1 MKKANKILVAFVIVF
16 AICALLTLTACDET
30 GNDKIKLSA
39 TTLTLSEGGAKG
51 NLIATLNGIEGKA
64 EWSVDNKDIVS
75 LQAAGTVCAVTPLK
89 EGTATVTVTVDK
101 YSAKCTVTV
110 TKKVD
115 LETVVITLDGNAI
128 TTLTLKMGEEK
139 TLAAVASKGSA
150 VTWKSTDENVVTVN
164 DGKVTAVRPGNAKVI
179 AQVSNL
185 VKAELSVTVEKNEGS
200 DYYDLK
206 CAAEGGTTTL
216 DDPNVKLNNDEFF
229 YWLARSAWGQQQ
241 VEVEYAYFEN
251 NAIHFA
257 YTCDTDTGYS
267 YGFQLMYKHSQHTIG
282 NYYKLSCKIN
292 VDQDCTVSL
301 NGNDIDLK
309 KGDNN
314 VTVYYC
320 YTDSLGSGT
329 TYGISSFD
337 LVMGYDNGTQ
347 TGLFVQNAKVVVS
360 DIAWEED
367 TARVTLAA
375 PSFTL
380 DENNVITI
388 TDTNTEGVGSYLLKV
403 FDGENLVTSVEV
415 ENGKTVDTSTIG
427 KGTYTVR
434 LVAVAGSAHYI
445 DSAVSETSATM
456 TVTTAASYE
465 MASSG
470 ENGAKAAPGTWTYW
484 TESWVQVS
492 EHTCNDNVVTLTFS
506 NNSGNWYDTQLFYK
520 STSNQEG
527 KLYKMTFTVQSSGS
541 GRVTVSGNVITLQ
554 EGTHN
559 YEVTVREGAGASF
572 VLVMGVNPENNKQE
586 IQEGTI
592 VVSNLKYEEQA
603 EEPVTGDFVEGEEK
617 DALANAGKWIYWAA
631 KTEWNLGGVVTVSK
645 AETIEKGITLEYTS
659 TGNCWFGMQ
668 LFYKDATLVAGKTY
682 KLTMKIN
689 ASAAGD
695 ITINGQKVTL
705 VEGENNVEVT
715 YTEAADKASVSI
727 QFGANG
733 TILAGGTFSVT
744 DVAFEESTPTTPEE
758 TNAITNGGEGDATAK
773 PGQWIYWNDQKYC
786 GSMVTVSEAKLD
798 NGTITLAYNT
808 SEGHCWFGMQL
819 FYKDATHAEGK
830 SYKLTMKINSSVAG
844 DITVNGQKVTLV
856 EGENNVEVTYTEPAG
871 KASISIQFGVADDNT
886 MIAAGT
892 FVLSD
897 IVTAEVA

>member
-1 MKKANKILVAFVIVF
+1 MKKVNKLLVAFVVVF
-16 AICALLTLTACDET
+16 AICALFTLTACDNEN
-30 GNDKIKLSA
+30 GNDTIKLSA
-39 TTLTLSEGGAKG
+39 NTLTLSEGGAKG
-51 NLIATLNGIEGKA
+51 NLIATLNGIEGTA

-164 DGKVTAVRPGNAKVI
+164 NGKVTAVRPGNTKVI

-229 YWLARSAWGQQQ
+229 YWSARSAWGQQQ

-292 VDQDCTVSL
+292 VDQDCMVSL
-301 NGNDIDLK
+301 NGNDIALK

-367 TARVTLAA
+367 TARVTLSA

-415 ENGKTVDTSTIG
+415 ENGKPVDTSTIG
-427 KGTYTVR
+427 KGTYTVK

-456 TVTTAASYE
+456 TITTAASYE

-470 ENGAKAAPGTWTYW
+470 ETGAKTAPGTWTYW

-541 GRVTVSGNVITLQ
+541 GRVTVSGTVITLQ

-572 VLVMGVNPENNKQE
+572 VLVMGVNPESNKQE

-631 KTEWNLGGVVTVSK
+631 KTEWNLGGAVTVSK

-668 LFYKDATLVAGKTY
+668 LFYKDTTLVAGKTY

-695 ITINGQKVTL
+695 ITVNGQKVTL
-705 VEGENNVEVT
+705 VVGENNVEVI

-733 TILAGGTFSVT
+733 TILTGGTFSVT
-744 DVAFEESTPTTPEE
+744 DVAFEESTPATPEE
-758 TNAITNGGEGDATAK
+758 TNAITNGSEGDATAK
-773 PGQWIYWNDQKYC
+773 PGKWIYWNDKNWC
-786 GSMVTVSEAKLD
+786 GSTVTASEAKLD
-798 NGTITLAYNT
+798 NGTITLTYT
-808 SEGHCWFGMQL
+808 SVGHCWFGMQL

-856 EGENNVEVTYTEPAG
+856 EGENNVEVTYTEAAG
-871 KASISIQFGVADDNT
+871 KASISIQFGVEPDNT
-886 MIAAGT
+886 MITAGT